1 MTNHNSIPYS
11 CSFSFSDTKLF
22 EGLSDEELDMI
33 AQNSVEVN
41 YRKGES
47 IFKQGTF
54 ATHLGIITSGLAK
67 IFIEGDNADDRL
79 ILKILPPVNA
89 LGVSFLSEDNSV
101 FFYSVSA
108 YIDSTVE
115 LIDINIVRKIIRKNA
130 TFATRIIDLMC
141 EHTLINYGRFFC
153 LTHKQT
159 YGRMADIL
167 LCLSNR
173 IYKKQSFDLELSR
186 KELAELAAMS
196 IESTTRIL
204 TKFKNEGLIKIEG
217 KSIEILEPEKIMEI
231 SKKG

>member
-1 MTNHNSIPYS
+1 MLKFIW
-11 CSFSFSDTKLF
+11 K
-22 EGLSDEELDMI
+22 
-33 AQNSVEVN
+33 
-41 YRKGES
+41 
-47 IFKQGTF
+47 
-54 ATHLGIITSGLAK
+54 ATHP
-67 IFIEGDNADDRL
+67 EDRL

-101 FFYSVSA
+101 FFYSVAA
-108 YIDSTVE
+108 YIDSSVQ
-115 LIDINIVRKIIRKNA
+115 LIDINIVRKIIRQNA
-130 TFATRIIDLMC
+130 LFATKIIDLMC
-141 EHTLINYGRFFC
+141 EHTLVNYGRFYC

-204 TKFKNEGLIKIEG
+204 TKFKNEGLISIEG
-217 KSIEILEPEKIMEI
+217 KYIEILKPDKILEI
-231 SKKG
+231 SQKG